1 MSNRDDTYNT
11 RNVLALCIIGV
22 IIKLLFGNN
31 YTEDGSN
38 GPASSALWGY
48 GLSSMAIFFLMF
60 VQLHRDIKKKPSSP
74 DSKTKAL
81 QGMFSIIVNILPILL
96 MFIVLSWL
104 VLLNYQY
111 YTQINTGKV
120 ASEYKQFSNMSTVM
134 VLLQM
139 AIMFKYIYTLINS
152 KKESPQKTEIEA
164 SKYSSVSYLMALLN
178 MVFIGMMNII
188 ILYFSTDG

>member
-1 MSNRDDTYNT
+1 MPNQNDTYNT

-48 GLSSMAIFFLMF
+48 GLATLAIFFLMF
-60 VQLHRDIKKKPSSP
+60 VQLHRDIKSKPSSS
-74 DSKTKAL
+74 DSNMKNI
-81 QGMFSIIVNILPILL
+81 QGMFSILVNILPILL

-111 YTQINTGKV
+111 YNQINTGRV
-120 ASEYKQFSNMSTVM
+120 ASEYNQFSNMSTVM

-152 KKESPQKTEIEA
+152 KKSTPQAVEIEA
-164 SKYSSVSYLMALLN
+164 SKYSSVSYLIALLN
-178 MVFIGMMNII
+178 IVFIGMMNII